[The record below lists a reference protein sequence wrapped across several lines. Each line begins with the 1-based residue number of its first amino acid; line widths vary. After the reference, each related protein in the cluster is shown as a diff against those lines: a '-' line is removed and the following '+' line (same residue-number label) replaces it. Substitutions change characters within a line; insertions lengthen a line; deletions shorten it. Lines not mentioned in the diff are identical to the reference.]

1 MLRSTICCLLLLF
14 TTCTINAQD
23 SVPVLKGWRVTQNNG
38 TYEYT
43 PNTAVKAE
51 FSYTILPLT
60 AGDDQPLGDWLAE
73 QAVKELAV
81 AGWTVLPGMEAQR
94 GNTESFITWSSVA
107 EDKQSRRM
115 AVSFMAYRKDSATIR
130 YGKLMAGAHGTNQ
143 DYLNAAIQHF
153 IDLSRKE
160 GMVPDDRIKNT
171 RKKKKRH

>member
-1 MLRSTICCLLLLF
+1 MQFILTCLILLL
-14 TTCTINAQD
+14 TACAANAQKAI
-23 SVPVLKGWRVTQNNG
+23 PALKGWRLSENKG
-38 TYEYT
+38 SYEFT

-60 AGDDQPLGDWLAE
+60 NGDEQSLSDWLAAK
-73 QAVKELAV
+73 AVKNLADS
-81 AGWTVLPGMEAQR
+81 GWTVLQGMEVQK
-94 GNTESFITWSSVA
+94 GNTQSFITWSSIA

-153 IDLSRKE
+153 IDLSKTE
-160 GMVPDDRIKNT
+160 GMVADDRINNPG
-171 RKKKKRH
+171 KKKKRKH